1 MGIVDLLSIKTTS
14 DLPEV
19 FTALLL
25 GGCGD
30 LTPGEAGR
38 LAALVSEAGK
48 ALEPGWGQEEDR
60 QRAREAGFDEHLV
73 KPVGVRELKAVLS
86 S

>member
-1 MGIVDLLSIKTTS
+1 MDLPPIKTTS

-38 LAALVSEAGK
+38 LAALVGEAGR
-48 ALEPGWGQEEDR
+48 AIELHDLEVRLQRLEEQQA
-60 QRAREAGFDEHLV
+60 QR
-73 KPVGVRELKAVLS
+73 
-86 S
+86 